1 MLTVVGKRL
10 VQLIPTLFFVSV
22 LIFSLQKLLPGDP
35 ALVMAGE
42 ERDPEVIAQIR
53 RQYRLDQP
61 IPVQYVKWLGSVLRG
76 DLGRSIRSN
85 QPVGEAIR
93 ERLPVTVELAILAMI
108 VSLAIA
114 IPAGIIAAMRRNSLL
129 DASTT
134 VVALL
139 GVSLPNFFL
148 AILLV
153 LLFGLKLGWL
163 PPFGYKPLAQDPAGN
178 LKLMVLPAI
187 TLGTALAA
195 IVTRMMRSSLLEVLD
210 QDYIRTARA
219 KGLRESQMVRF
230 HALKNALMPVVT
242 IVGLQIGGLL
252 GGAIITE
259 TIFALP
265 GIGRLLVDSIFQR
278 DFPLVQGVV
287 LFVSMAFL
295 FSNFAV
301 DLVYAYLDPRIRYSR
316 KD

>member
-1 MLTVVGKRL
+1 M
-10 VQLIPTLFFVSV
+10 IPVLLLVSV
-22 LIFSLQKLLPGDP
+22 LVFSLIHLIPGDP
-35 ALVMAGE
+35 AVSILGE
-42 ERDPEVIAQIR
+42 EATPQAVAALRAKLG
-53 RQYRLDQP
+53 LDQP
-61 IPVQYVKWLGSVLRG
+61 IPVQYAKWLGSVLRG

-85 QPVGEAIR
+85 QPVGEAIA
-93 ERLPVTVELAILAMI
+93 ERLPVTIELAILSIAI
-108 VSLAIA
+108 SLSIA
-114 IPAGIIAAMRRNSLL
+114 IPAGIVAAMRRNSVL
-129 DASTT
+129 DAGSTF
-134 VVALL
+134 VALL

-148 AILLV
+148 AILLI
-153 LLFGLKLGWL
+153 LIFGVQLQVL
-163 PPFGYKPLAQDPAGN
+163 PPFGYQPITQGLGGN
-178 LKLMVLPAI
+178 LQRMILPAI

-219 KGLRESQMVRF
+219 KGLREGRMVQA

-259 TIFALP
+259 SIFVLP
-265 GIGRLLVDSIFQR
+265 GIGRLLVDAIFQR

-287 LFVSMAFL
+287 LFVSLAFL

-301 DLVYAYLDPRIRYSR
+301 DMVYAYLDPRIRYS
-316 KD
+316 

>member
-1 MLTVVGKRL
+1 MGLYIIRRFVAM
-10 VQLIPTLFFVSV
+10 IPVLLLVSV
-22 LIFSLQKLLPGDP
+22 IVFSLIHLTPGDP
-35 ALVMAGE
+35 ATSMLGE
-42 ERDPEVIAQIR
+42 EATPQAVAALRAKLG
-53 RQYRLDQP
+53 LDQP
-61 IPVQYVKWLGSVLRG
+61 IPIQYVKWLASVVRG

-85 QPVGEAIR
+85 QPVSEAIA
-93 ERLPVTVELAILAMI
+93 ERLPVTIELAILAVTI
-108 VSLAIA
+108 SLLIA
-114 IPAGIIAAMRRNSLL
+114 IPAGIIAAMRRNSAL
-129 DASTT
+129 DAGSTF
-134 VVALL
+134 VALL

-148 AILLV
+148 AILLI
-153 LLFGLKLGWL
+153 LLFGVKLHWL
-163 PPFGYKPLAQDPAGN
+163 PPFGYQPLTQGLGGN
-178 LKLMVLPAI
+178 LQRMILPAI

-219 KGLRESQMVRF
+219 KGLGEARMVRA

-259 TIFALP
+259 SIFVLP
-265 GIGRLLVDSIFQR
+265 GIGRLLVDAIFQR

-287 LFVSMAFL
+287 LFVSLTFL

-301 DLVYAYLDPRIRYSR
+301 DLAYAYLDPRIRYS
-316 KD
+316 